1 MERPWELK
9 VVCGADETD
18 KGFAATNNSDD
29 GDFLGSGITHYAAE
43 RSWELEVV
51 CGSDETSRAFAA
63 TAAAA
68 MAASDLPRF
77 LLPESRAPATFSF
90 ALRFHAMMM

>member
-29 GDFLGSGITHYAAE
+29 GDFLGSGTTHYAAE

-51 CGSDETSRAFAA
+51 CGSDETNRAFAA

-77 LLPESRAPATFSF
+77 LLRESRAPATFSF

>member
-1 MERPWELK
+1 
-9 VVCGADETD
+9 V
-18 KGFAATNNSDD
+18 
-29 GDFLGSGITHYAAE
+29 
-43 RSWELEVV
+43 VV
-51 CGSDETSRAFAA
+51 CGSDETNRGFAA

-77 LLPESRAPATFSF
+77 LLRESRAPATFSF